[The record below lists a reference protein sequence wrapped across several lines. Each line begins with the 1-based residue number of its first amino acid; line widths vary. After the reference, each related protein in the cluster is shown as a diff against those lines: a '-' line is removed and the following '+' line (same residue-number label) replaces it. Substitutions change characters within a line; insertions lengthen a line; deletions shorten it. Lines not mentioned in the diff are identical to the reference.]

1 MQTNFGTSTPYSL
14 GLEEEFQ
21 LVDAETFELVSGV
34 EPILAAFD
42 GDAIGE
48 RVKPELM
55 QSMVEVSTRIAS
67 CVEEAVDDLVD
78 LRARLIRVAA
88 GEGAAIASAG
98 THPFS
103 RYEQQ
108 EVTERPRYTELA
120 ERFGWLAA
128 RHPVFGLH
136 VHVGVSSAAKAI
148 ACADGLRNCLPELLA
163 LSANSPFWQ
172 GRPTGLASTR
182 AQILRDLPRSGLPP
196 VLDSFAEFEH
206 IVESGVRA
214 GCFPDYTHIWW
225 DVRPQPRFG
234 TVEIRICDAQTHV
247 ANVAALAALIQSL
260 VATLG
265 SSIECGEIA
274 PAIPDVVLE
283 ENRGRA
289 ARDGLDARLIDVA
302 GDTERS
308 AAAAVRDL
316 VERCFPA
323 ADALGCT
330 EELELVDQILAMGN
344 GAHAQLR
351 VYDDTADPAA
361 VARWLSEQT
370 VPSRTAEIG
379 VF

>member
-1 MQTNFGTSTPYSL
+1 VQTNFGTSTPYSL

-21 LVDAETFELVSGV
+21 LVDTEAFDLVSGI
-34 EPILAAFD
+34 EPILAAFH

-55 QSMVEVSTRIAS
+55 QSIVEASTRIAAS
-67 CVEEAVDDLVD
+67 VEEAVDDLVD

-88 GEGAAIASAG
+88 DAGAGIASAG

-103 RYEQQ
+103 RSEQQ
-108 EVTERPRYTELA
+108 DVTHRPRYTELA
-120 ERFGWLAA
+120 ERFGWVTA

-148 ACADGLRNCLPELLA
+148 ACTDGLRNHLPELLA

-196 VLDSFAEFEH
+196 ALGSFAQFEH
-206 IVESGVRA
+206 IVDSGVRT
-214 GCFPDYTHIWW
+214 GCFPDYTYIWW

-234 TVEIRICDAQTHV
+234 TVEIRVCDAQTHV
-247 ANVAALAALIQSL
+247 ANVAALAALVQSL

-265 SSIECGEIA
+265 SAFECGEIS
-274 PAIPDVVLE
+274 PASPDVVLE
-283 ENRGRA
+283 ENRWRA
-289 ARDGLDARLIDVA
+289 ARYGLEARLIDLA
-302 GDTERS
+302 DDTERS
-308 AAAAVRDL
+308 AVDAIRAL

-323 ADALGCT
+323 ADALGCA
-330 EELELVDQILAMGN
+330 EELELVDQILATGN
-344 GAHAQLR
+344 GAHEQLR
-351 VYDDTADPAA
+351 IYDDTADPAA
-361 VARWLSEQT
+361 VARWLAEQT

-379 VF
+379 V